1 MTIFALQSAG
11 GSPGVTTSAIALAL
25 GWPSRV
31 IVAECD
37 PSGGDILAGLLGGH
51 VPPGGGLLTLAL
63 EAGRAGDL
71 AVSAFWRHL
80 IELDAEGSRLLLAGL
95 SDPRQSIALQ
105 PSWPGLAATFAA
117 VPCDVIAD
125 CGRLDASGA
134 VPPLLAAA
142 GLVALVL
149 RPTLRQVSRARP
161 RIDMLTEMVSRERIA
176 VLLAGDGPHS
186 RAEVA
191 GALGVPVLAALPRD
205 AKAAALLADGLGS
218 RRALRARPL
227 MRSAAGAGRALRE
240 AAALAGRPS
249 VAGQQEA
256 GYPAEIAAVDAGDR
270 S

>member
-1 MTIFALQSAG
+1 
-11 GSPGVTTSAIALAL
+11 
-25 GWPSRV
+25 
-31 IVAECD
+31 
-37 PSGGDILAGLLGGH
+37 
-51 VPPGGGLLTLAL
+51 
-63 EAGRAGDL
+63 
-71 AVSAFWRHL
+71 
-80 IELDAEGSRLLLAGL
+80 
-95 SDPRQSIALQ
+95 
-105 PSWPGLAATFAA
+105 
-117 VPCDVIAD
+117 
-125 CGRLDASGA
+125 
-134 VPPLLAAA
+134 
-142 GLVALVL
+142 
-149 RPTLRQVSRARP
+149 
-161 RIDMLTEMVSRERIA
+161 MLTEMVSRERIA